1 MDRIK
6 ESKAANI
13 ESKDEDDETPFT
25 LAVKNNHAEI
35 VKMLLDKVENANP
48 ELPGKRGSFLKI
60 ESLIIKFF

>member
-6 ESKAANI
+6 DSKAANI

-48 ELPGKRGSFLKI
+48 ELPGKFVSF
-60 ESLIIKFF
+60 ENRIIDD